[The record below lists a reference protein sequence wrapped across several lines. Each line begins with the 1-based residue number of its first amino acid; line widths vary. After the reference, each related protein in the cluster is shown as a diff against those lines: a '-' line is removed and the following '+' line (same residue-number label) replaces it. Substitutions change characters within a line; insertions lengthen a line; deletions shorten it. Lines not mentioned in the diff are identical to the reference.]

1 MVGVRVQFG
10 AGGRGGGR
18 SAPPP
23 GALGGRGLEARSDE
37 GQQSLRPLSLLCL
50 GFLVC

>member
-18 SAPPP
+18 GPPPP

-37 GQQSLRPLSLLCL
+37 GRQSLRPLSPPCL